1 MPEGML
7 KSHDCMSK
15 GVLPHDHGTRTH
27 LDRQPS
33 DCSFALTCR
42 TSGQEKPHECMSKTR
57 LHTYVCLL
65 QPEPRQLYGDPCHVT
80 TAKQALWNC
89 CCRHALG
96 QLELQAETHTC
107 GPRSHNRTHHNRTH
121 RLCHT
126 TTCHAIYCHHHPPHD
141 RDDLKPNLLHMPKST
156 RKGC

>member
-33 DCSFALTCR
+33 DCSFPLTCR
-42 TSGQEKPHECMSKTR
+42 TRGQEKSHECMSKTR
-57 LHTYVCLL
+57 LHTYVCLP
-65 QPEPRQLYGDPCHVT
+65 QPEPRQLYGDPCHVKT
-80 TAKQALWNC
+80 DKQAHWN

-121 RLCHT
+121 RC
-126 TTCHAIYCHHHPPHD
+126 AIPQHVMLYTVITIHH
-141 RDDLKPNLLHMPKST
+141 MT
-156 RKGC
+156 ATI